1 MCLAI
6 PAKILNIE
14 ENEALVDFGGTKR
27 KIRLDL
33 VDAKLGDWV
42 IVHTGYAI
50 EVLDDDAAKETLKFW
65 QEYLSKVEQTR

>member
-6 PAKILNIE
+6 PAKVLSIGG
-14 ENEALVDFGGTKR
+14 NEALVDFGDTER

-33 VDAKLGDWV
+33 VDAELGDWV

-50 EVLDDDAAKETLKFW
+50 EVMDEDAAKETLKYW
-65 QEYLSKVEQTR
+65 EEYLSKVDK